1 MVEEGNE
8 DETVQLRTLT
18 WRILNNPDLH
28 EFFKSVFNRCDTNKD
43 GLVSVNELRKF
54 LEMQEE
60 VEIPDDV
67 LESIYTKFDK
77 NKDRQLDF
85 VEFLELFTNR
95 TFKETFYNVANK
107 ILKFV
112 VLPPKNRNTPH
123 LQRTITFTGAYER
136 QFRCRANILGMA
148 VLSIIQ
154 LICFYAN
161 STYKR
166 PNVLSNALR
175 FHPCK
180 KRQVYRY
187 FTYLLLHADNMH
199 LYGNIVIQILIG
211 VPLEMVHSWRVV
223 VIYVAGAFGGCLT
236 HSVLDRSSTLV
247 GGSGGVFSFFTAHI
261 AAVILNWREWTHPTV
276 HVLVFGVVVV
286 IDVFY
291 KIFGH
296 TEVGDETS
304 YLSHAGGAVVGLL
317 FGVNILRNIRE
328 TKLENDLWYICLVTL
343 GALTIT
349 FIVLDFKLPMEI
361 DCCNVNIT
369 MKSENLEFVNRTI
382 FNS

>member
-1 MVEEGNE
+1 M
-8 DETVQLRTLT
+8 
-18 WRILNNPDLH
+18 I
-28 EFFKSVFNRCDTNKD
+28 CDTDKN
-43 GLVSVNELRKF
+43 GLVSVNELRTF
-54 LEMQEE
+54 LETQEE
-60 VEIPDDV
+60 VEIPDAV
-67 LESIYTKFDK
+67 LESLYRKFDK

-85 VEFLELFTNR
+85 VEFLDMLTNR
-95 TFKETFYNVANK
+95 TFKETFYNVADK

-112 VLPPKNRNTPH
+112 VLPLKDRKTPR

-136 QFRCRANILGMA
+136 EFKCKENILGMA

-154 LICFYAN
+154 IICFYAN
-161 STYKR
+161 STSKR
-166 PNVLSNALR
+166 ANVLSNALR

-187 FTYLLLHADNMH
+187 ITYLLLHADNMH

-211 VPLEMVHSWRVV
+211 VRLEMVHSWRVV
-223 VIYVAGAFGGCLT
+223 VIYVAGALGGCLA

-261 AAVILNWREWTHPTV
+261 AAVILNWREWTHPIV
-276 HVLVFGVVVV
+276 HVLLFGVVVV
-286 IDVFY
+286 FDVFY

-317 FGVNILRNIRE
+317 LGVLILRNIRQ
-328 TKLENDLWYICLVTL
+328 TKLENDLWWVCLVTL
-343 GALTIT
+343 VALTIT
-349 FIVLDFKLPMEI
+349 FVVLDFKLPMEV
-361 DCCNVNIT
+361 DCCHVNIT
-369 MKSENLEFVNRTI
+369 MKSENLEAVNHTI